1 MSRDTENPLKKK
13 KKKTRVI
20 CRVVYLGTGLLH
32 RRQRS
37 RLLGEE
43 RGEEEASHL
52 TVSRDST
59 RLPGEESVCVCV
71 CLSVCVHCILVHAV
85 QECVRATE
93 LLSACLQSAFF
104 TDKPDWELIRKMESK
119 FGHKRQR
126 ALASARLREGQTQT
140 PRGPKTGPPLRQA
153 PRLPLAGH
161 PFHSSVRR
169 A

>member
-1 MSRDTENPLKKK
+1 M
-13 KKKTRVI
+13 
-20 CRVVYLGTGLLH
+20 
-32 RRQRS
+32 
-37 RLLGEE
+37 LGEE

-59 RLPGEESVCVCV
+59 RLPGEESVCV
-71 CLSVCVHCILVHAV
+71 SVCVHCILVRAV

-126 ALASARLREGQTQT
+126 ALAPARLQEGQTQT
-140 PRGPKTGPPLRQA
+140 PRGPIAGPPLRPA

-169 A
+169 AQTATLRRLHSASQHAA